1 MARLFLGSEGTKRY
15 TRKMLML
22 RRSGNQSCEPISNET
37 VCELLDTF
45 RGIRELDIGDLS
57 GIHLESKNLS
67 GLRSLHLSYVE
78 ITSTSSTLPPR
89 SFFLTHLLVLN
100 YTRLPPDP
108 TPFVI
113 LDPRHLSSLDIFC
126 PLPSLF
132 FFPSSSKLH
141 LNSNVSIFGT

>member
-67 GLRSLHLSYVE
+67 G
-78 ITSTSSTLPPR
+78 
-89 SFFLTHLLVLN
+89 
-100 YTRLPPDP
+100 
-108 TPFVI
+108 
-113 LDPRHLSSLDIFC
+113 
-126 PLPSLF
+126 
-132 FFPSSSKLH
+132 
-141 LNSNVSIFGT
+141 